1 MAAEN
6 PITLAKVGVFSLV
19 LAYRL
24 NHDRS
29 DCFITLHS
37 VTTLIYLEVSIHSSI
52 CKNQPIHTLMYV
64 DGFDI
69 MVKTR
74 LRSCRMPEEERMYTV
89 EEVAK
94 RLRVNPRTVRGWIAS
109 GELVALDVGRE
120 YRISQSDLNAF
131 MEKRK
136 TDKRKKE

>member
-1 MAAEN
+1 M
-6 PITLAKVGVFSLV
+6 
-19 LAYRL
+19 
-24 NHDRS
+24 
-29 DCFITLHS
+29 
-37 VTTLIYLEVSIHSSI
+37 
-52 CKNQPIHTLMYV
+52 Q
-64 DGFDI
+64 
-69 MVKTR
+69 
-74 LRSCRMPEEERMYTV
+74 EEERMYTV

-109 GELVALDVGRE
+109 GELIALDVGRE